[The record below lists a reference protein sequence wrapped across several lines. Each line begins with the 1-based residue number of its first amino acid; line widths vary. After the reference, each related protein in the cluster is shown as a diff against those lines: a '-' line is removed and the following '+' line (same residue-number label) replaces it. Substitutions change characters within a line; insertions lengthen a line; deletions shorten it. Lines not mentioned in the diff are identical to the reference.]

1 MLSRVADSIYWMSRY
16 VERVENV
23 ARMLDVY
30 YNLHLDLPG
39 IQDEDERWDPLVII
53 TGDEPIFDSIYD
65 APTRKNVVHFLAF
78 DAQNPNSILSCISAA
93 RENARTIREIIPPE
107 LWEHLN
113 TFYLMVRKAARTRRA
128 KETPHR
134 FFTQVK
140 LASQLF
146 IGLTV
151 TGMPHGEEWH
161 FCRLGRLL
169 ERADKTARILDI
181 KTYLPEPHSPPRQ
194 ASDDAI
200 EAIQW
205 GALLRSAGGWEAYR
219 RRHGKIE
226 PELATKFLIL
236 DADFPRSVLHCLN
249 RVVDSLHAIS
259 GAPRNAA
266 TNAAESLT
274 KSWIAELTTGV
285 AEDALRSGL
294 HAFLYELIGGLN
306 QIGTA
311 ISGKYFAVETSH
323 DSSGQQ

>member
-23 ARMLDVY
+23 ARILDVY

-39 IQDEDERWDPLVII
+39 VQDEDERWDPLVII
-53 TGDEPIFDSIYD
+53 TGDEPVFDSIYD
-65 APTRKNVVHFLAF
+65 APARKNVVHFLAF
-78 DAQNPNSILSCISAA
+78 DARNPNSILSCISAA

-113 TFYLMVRKAARTRRA
+113 TFYLMVRKAAKTRRA

-181 KTYLPEPHSPPRQ
+181 KTYLPKRRAESM
-194 ASDDAI
+194 DDAI

-226 PELATKFLIL
+226 PELATRFLIL
-236 DADFPRSVLHCLN
+236 DPDFPRSVLHCLS
-249 RVVDSLHAIS
+249 RVEDSLHWIS
-259 GAPRNAA
+259 GAPRDAV
-266 TNAAESLT
+266 TNPAESLT
-274 KSWIAELTTGV
+274 KSWIAELATGLT
-285 AEDALRSGL
+285 EEALRTGL
-294 HAFLYELIGGLN
+294 HAFLYQLIGGLN

-311 ISGKYFAVETSH
+311 ISGKYFGIETGPSV
-323 DSSGQQ
+323 SAQQ